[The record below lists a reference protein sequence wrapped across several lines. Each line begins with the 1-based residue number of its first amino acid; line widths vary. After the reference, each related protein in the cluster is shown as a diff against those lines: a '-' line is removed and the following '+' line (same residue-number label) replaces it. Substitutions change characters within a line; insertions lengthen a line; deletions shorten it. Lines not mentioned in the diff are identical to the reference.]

1 MEALATELLVS
12 VDEYL
17 REEEKS
23 EWRHEYLDGTVRAMA
38 GEKVGHNEIV
48 GNLYTRLREHTKKGG
63 GKCRTFIENVKVYP
77 VTGAMNLFYY
87 PDVMVAC
94 DPRETDDRY
103 RRFPTVLI
111 EVSSPSTE
119 DRDRGEKLLAYLQS
133 ETLQEYL
140 IVQSERPE
148 ATMHRRSES
157 WKREDFRGFEAE
169 VEFRSLGLKMTLG
182 EIYSGVL
189 S

>member
-1 MEALATELLVS
+1 MEALAYELPIS
-12 VDEYL
+12 VDDYL
-17 REEEKS
+17 RGEEVA
-23 EWRHEYLDGTVRAMA
+23 EWRHEYVDGAVRAMA
-38 GEKVGHNEIV
+38 GEKVGHNEIA
-48 GNLYTRLREHTKKGG
+48 GNLYMRLREHTKRGA
-63 GKCRTFIENVKVYP
+63 KCRTFMENVKVYP
-77 VTGAMNLFYY
+77 LSGGLNLFYY
-87 PDVMVAC
+87 PDVMVTC
-94 DPRETDDRY
+94 DPRDTDDRY

-119 DRDRGEKLLAYLQS
+119 DKDRGEKLLAYLQN

-148 ATMHRRSES
+148 AAMYRRSAE

-169 VEFRSLGLKMTLG
+169 VEFRSLELKLTLA

-189 S
+189 C